1 VATPTAN
8 LLRLLDLLQSRP
20 SVNGREIAGHLG
32 VDARTVRR
40 YVATLVALD
49 IPVEGERGVGGGY
62 RLRPGFHLPP
72 LMLDDDEA
80 AVVALG
86 LAAARRLGLGDATH
100 VESALAKIRR
110 VLPVALRGRV
120 EALDDALGFIAAPD
134 GAAAVPGERLLA
146 LADAVHRRRR
156 VRLAY
161 TSHAGERSER
171 EASPHGLV
179 VHAGRWYLAAHDHHR
194 GELRTFRVDRID
206 ELTLAGTAADPAPDG
221 FDAAAHVAASMARV
235 RRRWDVEIRLELPLD
250 DARRRVPATLAE
262 LSADGDDRTLL
273 RVQADSL
280 EWTASMLAGLD
291 ARFTV
296 LAPAELRAAVLDLAG
311 RLMAD
316 ARPAPAGS

>member
-1 VATPTAN
+1 MATPTAN
-8 LLRLLDLLQSRP
+8 LLQLLDLLQSRP
-20 SVNGREIAGHLG
+20 SVSGREIADHLG

-62 RLRPGFHLPP
+62 RLRPGFRLPP

-86 LAAARRLGLGDATH
+86 LAAARRLGLGDAAH

-120 EALDDALGFIAAPD
+120 EALDDALGFVAVPD

-146 LADAVHRRRR
+146 LADAVSRRRR

-161 TSHAGERSER
+161 TSHDGQRTAR

-194 GELRTFRVDRID
+194 EELRTFRVDRID
-206 ELTLAGTAADPAPDG
+206 DLAVTRTAADPPPDG
-221 FDAAAHVAASMARV
+221 FDAATHVAASMARV
-235 RRRWDVEIRLELPLD
+235 RRRWDVEVRLELALD

-262 LSADGDDRTLL
+262 LVADGDDHTLL

-280 EWTASMLAGLD
+280 EWMASMLAGLD
-291 ARFTV
+291 TRFTV
-296 LAPAELRAAVLDLAG
+296 VAPDELRAAVLDLAG
-311 RLMAD
+311 RLMTD
-316 ARPAPAGS
+316 AREAAA